1 MELTGAQVLVKTLI
15 NQGIDTI
22 FGYPGGAVLNIYDA
36 LYENKDK
43 INHILTCH
51 EQAASHAADGYAR
64 ATGKIGVCLST
75 SGPGATNLVTGIAT
89 AYLDSVSMLAITG
102 NVSTNLLGKDSF
114 QEVNITDITKSI
126 TKSNYIVKD
135 INKLQETIEEAIHIA
150 QEGRPGPVLIDIPK
164 DITAQ
169 KVEFKD
175 RGKVWYTENEDIDT
189 NKLKNVV
196 NIINKSNKVFIYAGG
211 GVKVSGASEELRNFA
226 EKIGAP
232 VATSLMAMDV
242 IDNTHPLYTGMI
254 GMHGT
259 KASNLSATKCDLL
272 IAVGARF
279 SDRVI
284 GKNEHIKNAKVIHID
299 IDEKEIDKNIKTYEH
314 IVGDAKIVL
323 KKLLNLVDEKKNQ
336 SWINEIEELK
346 EPDKQDD
353 KQTLTPEYLFE
364 KLNKYR
370 DELVITT
377 EVGQHQMW
385 TAQKFSFKTPRTL
398 ITSGGL
404 GTMGFGLGA
413 AMGAQIGTKEKR
425 VINIAGDGSFAMN
438 NNELAT
444 LVSNKIP
451 VIIIVVNNNVL
462 GMVRQWQ
469 TLFYDGRYSHTTLN
483 RKTDFVKLGEAQG
496 VKSFRAVNKEEF
508 DKALEYAMNN
518 NEPVLIDYAIDSDKK
533 VFPMVAAGAPISEI
547 ITE

>member
-89 AYLDSVSMLAITG
+89 AYLDSVPILAITG
-102 NVSTNLLGKDSF
+102 NVATNLLGKDSF

-126 TKSNYIVKD
+126 TKRNYIVKD

-189 NKLKNVV
+189 NNLKKVV
-196 NIINKSNKVFIYAGG
+196 DIINKSKKVFIYAGG

-259 KASNLSATKCDLL
+259 KASNLAATKCDLL

-299 IDEKEIDKNIKTYEH
+299 IDEKEIDKN
-314 IVGDAKIVL
+314 
-323 KKLLNLVDEKKNQ
+323 
-336 SWINEIEELK
+336 
-346 EPDKQDD
+346 
-353 KQTLTPEYLFE
+353 
-364 KLNKYR
+364 
-370 DELVITT
+370 
-377 EVGQHQMW
+377 
-385 TAQKFSFKTPRTL
+385 
-398 ITSGGL
+398 
-404 GTMGFGLGA
+404 
-413 AMGAQIGTKEKR
+413 
-425 VINIAGDGSFAMN
+425 
-438 NNELAT
+438 
-444 LVSNKIP
+444 
-451 VIIIVVNNNVL
+451 
-462 GMVRQWQ
+462 
-469 TLFYDGRYSHTTLN
+469 
-483 RKTDFVKLGEAQG
+483 
-496 VKSFRAVNKEEF
+496 
-508 DKALEYAMNN
+508 
-518 NEPVLIDYAIDSDKK
+518 
-533 VFPMVAAGAPISEI
+533 
-547 ITE
+547 